1 MRSGNDGR
9 PLVAVSQPPSASD
22 SAAPTADDC
31 SSSAGRAREG
41 PRGTLPSSD
50 SGSGV
55 PPGSAYRTQA
65 PGPQPCGGA
74 NTVIGASFY
83 SSRPTP
89 CARVLGRVR
98 EASTRDP
105 GRSARLRRSKP
116 RSRWRRAVLR
126 SLRRSPGTSVSMTS
140 GGRSSTPRPG
150 RPAIHDAGTQARRRA
165 LVLAMSGRT
174 TTAAALIRT
183 RRVRSRPCEHHAVKL
198 DYPHD

>member
-31 SSSAGRAREG
+31 SSSGGRAREE
-41 PRGTLPSSD
+41 PLGTLPSSD

-74 NTVIGASFY
+74 STVIGRSFY

-105 GRSARLRRSKP
+105 GRSARLRRLEP
-116 RSRWRRAVLR
+116 RSRWRRPCSDRFAEVHAR
-126 SLRRSPGTSVSMTS
+126 ASGRASPCRREAGHRRHGP
-140 GGRSSTPRPG
+140 GGRQSM
-150 RPAIHDAGTQARRRA
+150 TQARKRDDVIA
-165 LVLAMSGRT
+165 Y
-174 TTAAALIRT
+174 
-183 RRVRSRPCEHHAVKL
+183 AVDHL
-198 DYPHD
+198 QRL